1 MTSPIDR
8 RLTRLEE
15 AAGCAHGGDI
25 WMIIQIATKNGRG
38 MRAWRR
44 RFNALLT
51 PPGQNPS
58 AQKFGYPTGPAKR
71 RLQRFLGP
79 EERGGPDA

>member
-8 RLTRLEE
+8 RLIRLEE
-15 AAGCAHGGDI
+15 AAGCAHGGDDCGHT
-25 WMIIQIATKNGRG
+25 MGPQSGGRG

-51 PPGQNPS
+51 PPGQNPR